1 LQRAA
6 NHTQSM
12 IGRAGFAAFAFV
24 GLCAMAAPHVSTRT
38 LEKLPT
44 PLPLPYNQGQPA
56 MAAVDAAFAKAKAGD
71 KRVIVDLG
79 GNWCGWC
86 RILAGVMALPE
97 VKPFVEANFEVV
109 SVDVSSKKGQTDRNL
124 AVVNRFGMQKVKG
137 FPWLVV
143 AEPDG
148 KVLASSSDVTDERHQ
163 TPQAMVDWLAKFAK
177 RPAVR
182 TAAVGGVGRA

>member
-1 LQRAA
+1 LRKAPG
-6 NHTQSM
+6 HIQS
-12 IGRAGFAAFAFV
+12 IIWRAGVVVGAVV
-24 GLCAMAAPHVSTRT
+24 GLCAMTAPHVSTQK

-44 PLPLPYNQGQPA
+44 PLPLPYDQAQPA
-56 MAAVDAAFAKAKAGD
+56 MGAVDAAFAKAKAGD

-109 SVDVSSKKGQTDRNL
+109 SVDVSSKHGQTDRNL
-124 AVVNRFGMQKVKG
+124 AVVRRFGMQKVKG

-148 KVLASSSDVTDERHQ
+148 KVLASSDDITDDRHH

-177 RPAVR
+177 RPAAG
-182 TAAVGGVGRA
+182 TAALGGLGRA